1 MEISPELLAA
11 KDALADA
18 LESAMAFLPGVLG
31 VDVGFRQ
38 EGVELADDVVIRV
51 LVADDSSIPFPLQQL
66 IAGVD
71 FPVAVVR
78 REFTP
83 LAGPDTAPHN
93 PVRGG
98 VTIRAEHSGFLVQ
111 GGTLGGIANDTMFG
125 GQVGVTCAHVI
136 ASLSEQGE
144 IRQGDPVFQP
154 GISRRIGAL
163 HRWQDATD
171 IAVFTFDA
179 GVSIESTIA
188 DIGGFSGMARAKPGD
203 KVRKRGRTTLLTTG
217 VVSAIGLRP
226 LGINTP
232 ANSFE
237 IYTDDVAGQPILA
250 EHGDSGSLV
259 VNAAGQIVGIITQ
272 KGIEFSSIA
281 TIGSPP
287 PGAISAFATQMV
299 SGDGFTGA
307 ADSVGISF

>member
-1 MEISPELLAA
+1 MDISPEMLAA

-18 LESAMAFLPGVLG
+18 LEPAMAFLPGVLG

-38 EGVELADDVVIRV
+38 EGVELTDEVVIRV
-51 LVADDSSIPFPLQQL
+51 LVSDETDIPFQL
-66 IAGVD
+66 AQLMAGVG

-83 LAGPDTAPHN
+83 LAGPDNAPHN
-93 PVRGG
+93 PVTGG

-136 ASLSEQGE
+136 ASLSEEGE
-144 IRQGDPVFQP
+144 IRQGDPIFQP
-154 GISRRIGAL
+154 GITRRIGAL

-171 IAVFTFDA
+171 IAVFTFDD
-179 GVSIESTIA
+179 GVARESKIA
-188 DIGGFSGMARAKPGD
+188 EIGGYSGMARAKVGD
-203 KVRKRGRTTLLTTG
+203 KMRKRGRTTLLTTG
-217 VVSAIGLRP
+217 VVSATGLRP
-226 LGINTP
+226 LGIKSP

-237 IYTDDVAGQPILA
+237 IYSDNVAQQPILV

-259 VNAAGQIVGIITQ
+259 VNENGQIVGIITQ

-281 TIGSPP
+281 TIGVPP
-287 PGAISAFATQMV
+287 PGAISAFATQMA
-299 SGDGFTGA
+299 SGDGFVGA